1 MIDTHSH
8 IYLEEFDNDR
18 EAVVGT
24 INLDYRSLYHHFEC
38 ATYLCGVPC
47 IPQIE
52 EDYQV
57 TLRKCRQVT
66 PQTMREEKLSRKLM
80 GVCLKAIAPLM

>member
-1 MIDTHSH
+1 M
-8 IYLEEFDNDR
+8 R
-18 EAVVGT
+18 
-24 INLDYRSLYHHFEC
+24 YH
-38 ATYLCGVPC
+38 LCGVPC

-66 PQTMREEKLSRKLM
+66 PQTMREEKLSRKLT
-80 GVCLKAIAPLM
+80 GYLLKALAPLL